1 MFTNYKAVME
11 QPCLAG
17 ITCASTLKGII
28 IPQVLVNYILD
39 FAGLSPSMAR
49 RHSSILDFAGLLPSM
64 ARRHSSIHGTKK
76 PAHGGGAGLKTAADG
91 SDPQLIYYL

>member
-49 RHSSILDFAGLLPSM
+49 RHSSI
-64 ARRHSSIHGTKK
+64 HGTKK
-76 PAHGGGAGLKTAADG
+76 PAHGGEAGLKTAADG